1 MDATASAARSAERVV
16 ETKRVEA
23 QVLGGAG
30 ALLLGLAA
38 IFSWQEL
45 HLATEVL
52 MVAAAVGAAG
62 LAWWLASIRAQLVGP
77 VLLLGA
83 TGAGALWY
91 GATREPVLL
100 WALGVTFAASVAM
113 ALWDR
118 VRPRVESALDKWHR
132 LLSWHGVALSGL
144 GASFALYFQV
154 FDASDLSLSRFV
166 ARRALLTLAW
176 LFAGVGLVL
185 RGRAVKA
192 TELRDAG
199 FLVLAA
205 AVGKLLVYDTM
216 HLDGG
221 LRIGLLFVAGAVL
234 VASAVVARRLNAG
247 RS

>member
-1 MDATASAARSAERVV
+1 MNAAVSAVRRAERVV

-30 ALLLGLAA
+30 VLLLGLAA
-38 IFSWQEL
+38 VFSWQEL

-52 MVAAAVGAAG
+52 MVGAAAVAAA

-83 TGAGALWY
+83 TAAGGLWY

-100 WALGVTFAASVAM
+100 VALGLTFAASVAL

-118 VRPRVESALDKWHR
+118 LRAPMESVLDTWHR

-144 GASFALYFQV
+144 AASFALYFQV
-154 FDASDLSLSRFV
+154 FDASDLSLSHFV

-176 LFAGVGLVL
+176 LFAGVGMVL

-192 TELRDAG
+192 TEIRDAG

-205 AVGKLLVYDTM
+205 ALGKLLVYDTL
-216 HLDGG
+216 HLDGA
-221 LRIGLLFVAGAVL
+221 LRIGLLGVAGLVL
-234 VASAVVARRLNAG
+234 VASAAVARRLNAE
-247 RS
+247 RA